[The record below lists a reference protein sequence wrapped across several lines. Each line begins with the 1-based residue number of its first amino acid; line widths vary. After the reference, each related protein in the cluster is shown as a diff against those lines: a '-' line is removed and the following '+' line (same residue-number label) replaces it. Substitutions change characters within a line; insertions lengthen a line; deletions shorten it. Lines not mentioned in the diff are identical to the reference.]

1 MENIITWRRNVL
13 SLSKLESGPLEINS
27 GKLAYIRHFQRIG
40 INETKFEKM
49 VIHFKSDVFTA
60 VAVMNAKLPSTLS
73 NLKICFLLICFH
85 QMLPCKSFW
94 YNKKIKKIILDH
106 SCKHQPLCIS
116 AFQLRPFENLKMSKF
131 PSPPPPTPLHG
142 AKRWQVHYNI
152 YPLLLLRFSRLF
164 ILHFFL
170 TISFICSSFALIF
183 FEPVFTSSD
192 SWLARSRW
200 TAVVLKDLE
209 PKQHMGECLVS
220 ERRLAETLLS
230 VERWDPRKPT
240 LDKKA
245 AGTAYLSFGGKYLNL
260 KHFVKAEFR
269 RSAWHIEQAPA
280 MFLSFV
286 VTNPSA

>member
-1 MENIITWRRNVL
+1 
-13 SLSKLESGPLEINS
+13 
-27 GKLAYIRHFQRIG
+27 
-40 INETKFEKM
+40 
-49 VIHFKSDVFTA
+49 
-60 VAVMNAKLPSTLS
+60 
-73 NLKICFLLICFH
+73 
-85 QMLPCKSFW
+85 MLPCTSFRS
-94 YNKKIKKIILDH
+94 NKKIKKSYWTTVANTSPYASVH
-106 SCKHQPLCIS
+106 SSCAHLKTWKCQIS
-116 AFQLRPFENLKMSKF
+116 VDTPPSPF
-131 PSPPPPTPLHG
+131 PTTTPPPPPGSWGKPL
-142 AKRWQVHYNI
+142 I
-152 YPLLLLRFSRLF
+152 YALQHLPHPPPT
-164 ILHFFL
+164 LHSPFYPWFFL

-183 FEPVFTSSD
+183 LEPVFTSSD

-209 PKQHMGECLVS
+209 RKQSVMGKCLLC
-220 ERRLAETLLS
+220 ERRLAEMLLS

-260 KHFVKAEFR
+260 KHFLRAEFR

>member
-1 MENIITWRRNVL
+1 MWKYSFYL
-13 SLSKLESGPLEINS
+13 
-27 GKLAYIRHFQRIG
+27 Y
-40 INETKFEKM
+40 
-49 VIHFKSDVFTA
+49 VFTRCCPA
-60 VAVMNAKLPSTLS
+60 LVFGITKWS
-73 NLKICFLLICFH
+73 KIV
-85 QMLPCKSFW
+85 
-94 YNKKIKKIILDH
+94 LDH

-116 AFQLRPFENLKMSKF
+116 PFQLRPIENLKCQIF
-131 PSPPPPTPLHG
+131 RGLPAPSLPPPPPPASWGKPLIG
-142 AKRWQVHYNI
+142 ALQHLPPLPPTLLSPF
-152 YPLLLLRFSRLF
+152 YPW
-164 ILHFFL
+164 FFL

-183 FEPVFTSSD
+183 LEPVFTSSD

-200 TAVVLKDLE
+200 NAVVLKDLE
-209 PKQHMGECLVS
+209 PKQHIGKCLLC
-220 ERRLAETLLS
+220 ERRLAEMPLS

-260 KHFVKAEFR
+260 KHFLRAEFR

>member
-94 YNKKIKKIILDH
+94 YNKKIKKSYWTTVANTSPYASAH
-106 SCKHQPLCIS
+106 SSCAH
-116 AFQLRPFENLKMSKF
+116 LKTWKCQIF
-131 PSPPPPTPLHG
+131 RSPPAPPLHG

-164 ILHFFL
+164 ILHFFF

>member
-1 MENIITWRRNVL
+1 
-13 SLSKLESGPLEINS
+13 
-27 GKLAYIRHFQRIG
+27 
-40 INETKFEKM
+40 
-49 VIHFKSDVFTA
+49 
-60 VAVMNAKLPSTLS
+60 
-73 NLKICFLLICFH
+73 
-85 QMLPCKSFW
+85 MLPCTSFW
-94 YNKKIKKIILDH
+94 YNKKIRKSYWTTVANTSLYASVH
-106 SCKHQPLCIS
+106 SSCAHLKTWKCQIFRGLPAPSLLPPPPHSSWGKPLIG
-116 AFQLRPFENLKMSKF
+116 ALQHLP
-131 PSPPPPTPLHG
+131 PPPPT
-142 AKRWQVHYNI
+142 
-152 YPLLLLRFSRLF
+152 
-164 ILHFFL
+164 ILSPFHPWFFL

-200 TAVVLKDLE
+200 NAVVLKDLE
-209 PKQHMGECLVS
+209 PKQSMGKCLLR
-220 ERRLAETLLS
+220 ERRLAEMLLS

-260 KHFVKAEFR
+260 KHFLRAEFR